1 MSVIDRPDALAA
13 TAVENGIVAV
23 SLELSRSK
31 WLVTSLLP
39 GSEKLSKHMI
49 AAGDG
54 AALLSLL
61 ERRRR
66 QAEERVGGPVRVVA
80 IEEAGL
86 DGFWLHRLLEANGIE
101 SHVVDAASVAV
112 PRRRRRG
119 KSDGIDGET
128 LLRTLLAW
136 RRGEPR
142 VCSMVRPPRPQEEDR
157 RRVVRE
163 RAVLIRERIA
173 ITNRVRGLLMSQ
185 GITDY
190 QPLRRDRRA
199 RLETLVTGDGRAL
212 APQMKRELERALDR
226 LDLVVQQL
234 KAVEAERD
242 AMQEAAAS
250 EAVATDD
257 RAQLLLR
264 LRAIGPQTAAVLTLE
279 AFYRH
284 FDNRR
289 QVAAFAGLSPSP
301 WQSGAVVHDQGISK
315 AGQPQLRKAMV
326 ELAWLW
332 RRHQPGSAL
341 SRWYAA
347 ARPGPGRPSAARADR
362 RPRPQA
368 AGRAVALRQRRR
380 RSRGRRLQGRL
391 SRRAQRIGEAR
402 SASPDPGGRRRMAG
416 WLQHAADKTGPA
428 LPEPDRRDHEDYGTA
443 VTATGCEVLR
453 HRRRSQRANDS
464 RTRINPAHQ
473 ARPDQASLAPGSPP
487 SRPLRAA
494 SGGGLRPALTAPA
507 HGAPPISW
515 SGRRGGLPVEQRGAH
530 ESIALDPH
538 ILM

>member
-39 GSEKLSKHMI
+39 GSEKLSKHMV

-112 PRRRRRG
+112 SRRRRRG

-199 RLETLVTGDGRAL
+199 RLETLMTGDGRAL

-226 LDLVVQQL
+226 LDLLVQQL

-242 AMQEAAAS
+242 AMQEAA
-250 EAVATDD
+250 EAKRSRPTT
-257 RAQLLLR
+257 
-264 LRAIGPQTAAVLTLE
+264 GP
-279 AFYRH
+279 
-284 FDNRR
+284 NCCC
-289 QVAAFAGLSPSP
+289 AFARSDRKPPPCSR
-301 WQSGAVVHDQGISK
+301 SK
-315 AGQPQLRKAMV
+315 RSTGT
-326 ELAWLW
+326 
-332 RRHQPGSAL
+332 STID
-341 SRWYAA
+341 
-347 ARPGPGRPSAARADR
+347 AR
-362 RPRPQA
+362 
-368 AGRAVALRQRRR
+368 
-380 RSRGRRLQGRL
+380 
-391 SRRAQRIGEAR
+391 
-402 SASPDPGGRRRMAG
+402 
-416 WLQHAADKTGPA
+416 
-428 LPEPDRRDHEDYGTA
+428 
-443 VTATGCEVLR
+443 
-453 HRRRSQRANDS
+453 
-464 RTRINPAHQ
+464 
-473 ARPDQASLAPGSPP
+473 SPP
-487 SRPLRAA
+487 SRVFRRARGRAVRSSTTRA
-494 SGGGLRPALTAPA
+494 SPKRDSRSCARPWSNSPGCGGATSR
-507 HGAPPISW
+507 APP
-515 SGRRGGLPVEQRGAH
+515 
-530 ESIALDPH
+530 
-538 ILM
+538 

>member
-1 MSVIDRPDALAA
+1 MSTIDRPAALAA
-13 TAVENGIVAV
+13 TTLDNGIVAV

-39 GSEKLSKHMI
+39 GSEKMSKHMV
-49 AAGDG
+49 AAGDVT
-54 AALLSLL
+54 ALLALL
-61 ERRRR
+61 GRRRR
-66 QAEERVGGPVRVVA
+66 QAEERVGGPVRVIA
-80 IEEAGL
+80 IAEAGL
-86 DGFWLHRLLEANGIE
+86 DGFWLHRLLAANGIE

-128 LLRTLLAW
+128 LLRALLAW

-142 VCSMVRPPRPQEEDR
+142 VCSMVRPPSPGEEDR

-173 ITNRVRGLLMSQ
+173 ITNRIRGLLMSQ

-190 QPLRRDRRA
+190 QPLRGDRRA

-212 APQMKRELERALDR
+212 PPQMKCEFERALDR
-226 LDLVVQQL
+226 LDLLLAQI

-250 EAVATDD
+250 EAAVTADAPT
-257 RAQLLLR
+257 QLLLR

-289 QVAAFAGLSPSP
+289 QVAAFAGLAPSP

-315 AGQPQLRKAMV
+315 AGQPQLRKTMV

-341 SRWYAA
+341 SRWYAQR
-347 ARPGPGRPSAARADR
+347 ARGQDA
-362 RPRPQA
+362 
-368 AGRAVALRQRRR
+368 RRR
-380 RSRGRRLQGRL
+380 RTLIVAL
-391 SRRAQRIGEAR
+391 AR
-402 SASPDPGGRRRMAG
+402 KLLVALWRYVSAGVVPEG
-416 WLQHAADKTGPA
+416 AAFK
-428 LPEPDRRDHEDYGTA
+428 
-443 VTATGCEVLR
+443 
-453 HRRRSQRANDS
+453 
-464 RTRINPAHQ
+464 
-473 ARPDQASLAPGSPP
+473 
-487 SRPLRAA
+487 AA
-494 SGGGLRPALTAPA
+494 
-507 HGAPPISW
+507 
-515 SGRRGGLPVEQRGAH
+515 
-530 ESIALDPH
+530 
-538 ILM
+538 

>member
-1 MSVIDRPDALAA
+1 MSIIDRPNTLAA
-13 TAVENGIVAV
+13 TAVDNGIVAV

-39 GSEKLSKHMI
+39 GSEKMSKHMVG
-49 AAGDG
+49 AGDV
-54 AALLSLL
+54 AALLALL
-61 ERRRR
+61 GRRRR

-142 VCSMVRPPRPQEEDR
+142 VCSMVRPPSPREEDR

-163 RAVLIRERIA
+163 RAVLIGERIA
-173 ITNRVRGLLMSQ
+173 ITNRIRGLLMSQ
-185 GITDY
+185 GVSDY
-190 QPLRRDRRA
+190 QPLRRDRRQ

-212 APQMKRELERALDR
+212 PPQMKRELLRALDR
-226 LDLVVQQL
+226 LDLLVQQI

-242 AMQEAAAS
+242 AAQEATAS
-250 EAVATDD
+250 EAATDD
-257 RAQLLLR
+257 ATRLLLG
-264 LRAIGPQTAAVLTLE
+264 LRAIGPQTAAVLMLE

-315 AGQPQLRKAMV
+315 AGQPQLRKTMV

-341 SRWYAA
+341 SRWYAQR
-347 ARPGPGRPSAARADR
+347 ARGQDA
-362 RPRPQA
+362 
-368 AGRAVALRQRRR
+368 RRR
-380 RSRGRRLQGRL
+380 RTLIVAL
-391 SRRAQRIGEAR
+391 AR
-402 SASPDPGGRRRMAG
+402 KLLVALWRYVSAGVVPEG
-416 WLQHAADKTGPA
+416 AAFKPA
-428 LPEPDRRDHEDYGTA
+428 
-443 VTATGCEVLR
+443 
-453 HRRRSQRANDS
+453 
-464 RTRINPAHQ
+464 
-473 ARPDQASLAPGSPP
+473 
-487 SRPLRAA
+487 
-494 SGGGLRPALTAPA
+494 
-507 HGAPPISW
+507 
-515 SGRRGGLPVEQRGAH
+515 
-530 ESIALDPH
+530 
-538 ILM
+538 

>member
-1 MSVIDRPDALAA
+1 MSIIDRPNALAA

-39 GSEKLSKHMI
+39 GSEKMSKRMV
-49 AAGDG
+49 AAGDA
-54 AALLSLL
+54 AALLVLL

-142 VCSMVRPPRPQEEDR
+142 VCSMVRPPNPQEEDR

-173 ITNRVRGLLMSQ
+173 ITNRIRGLLMSQ

-190 QPLRRDRRA
+190 QPLRRDRRE

-212 APQMKRELERALDR
+212 PPQMKRELMRALDR
-226 LDLVVQQL
+226 LDLLLQQL
-234 KAVEAERD
+234 KATETERD
-242 AMQEAAAS
+242 AMQEATAEATAS
-250 EAVATDD
+250 GTGTTEDS
-257 RAQLLLR
+257 AQLLLR

-289 QVAAFAGLSPSP
+289 QVAAFAGLAPSP

-315 AGQPQLRKAMV
+315 AGQPQLRKTMI

-341 SRWYAA
+341 SRWYAQR
-347 ARPGPGRPSAARADR
+347 ARGQDA
-362 RPRPQA
+362 
-368 AGRAVALRQRRR
+368 RRR
-380 RSRGRRLQGRL
+380 RALIVAL
-391 SRRAQRIGEAR
+391 AR
-402 SASPDPGGRRRMAG
+402 KLLVALWRYVSAGVV
-416 WLQHAADKTGPA
+416 
-428 LPEPDRRDHEDYGTA
+428 PEGA
-443 VTATGCEVLR
+443 VFK
-453 HRRRSQRANDS
+453 
-464 RTRINPAHQ
+464 
-473 ARPDQASLAPGSPP
+473 
-487 SRPLRAA
+487 
-494 SGGGLRPALTAPA
+494 
-507 HGAPPISW
+507 
-515 SGRRGGLPVEQRGAH
+515 PV
-530 ESIALDPH
+530 
-538 ILM
+538 

>member
-1 MSVIDRPDALAA
+1 MSIIDRPNTLAA
-13 TAVENGIVAV
+13 TAVDNGIVAV

-39 GSEKLSKHMI
+39 GSEKMSKHMVG
-49 AAGDG
+49 AGDV
-54 AALLSLL
+54 AALLALL
-61 ERRRR
+61 GRRRR

-142 VCSMVRPPRPQEEDR
+142 VCSMVRPPSPQEEDR

-173 ITNRVRGLLMSQ
+173 ITNRIRGLLMSQ

-190 QPLRRDRRA
+190 QPLRRDRRQ

-212 APQMKRELERALDR
+212 PAQMKRELTRALDR
-226 LDLVVQQL
+226 LDLLLEQL

-242 AMQEAAAS
+242 AMQEVVAKATAS
-250 EAVATDD
+250 EAAAIDD
-257 RAQLLLR
+257 QARLLLR
-264 LRAIGPQTAAVLTLE
+264 LRAIGPQTAAVLVLE
-279 AFYRH
+279 AFYRR

-289 QVAAFAGLSPSP
+289 QVAAFAGLAPSP

-341 SRWYAA
+341 SRWYAQR
-347 ARPGPGRPSAARADR
+347 ARGQDA
-362 RPRPQA
+362 
-368 AGRAVALRQRRR
+368 RRR
-380 RSRGRRLQGRL
+380 RALIVAL
-391 SRRAQRIGEAR
+391 AR
-402 SASPDPGGRRRMAG
+402 KLLVALWRYVSAGVVPEG
-416 WLQHAADKTGPA
+416 AAFK
-428 LPEPDRRDHEDYGTA
+428 
-443 VTATGCEVLR
+443 
-453 HRRRSQRANDS
+453 
-464 RTRINPAHQ
+464 
-473 ARPDQASLAPGSPP
+473 
-487 SRPLRAA
+487 AA
-494 SGGGLRPALTAPA
+494 
-507 HGAPPISW
+507 
-515 SGRRGGLPVEQRGAH
+515 
-530 ESIALDPH
+530 
-538 ILM
+538 

>member
-1 MSVIDRPDALAA
+1 MSIIDRPNTLAA
-13 TAVENGIVAV
+13 TAVDNGIVAV

-39 GSEKLSKHMI
+39 GSEKMSKHMVG
-49 AAGDG
+49 AGDV
-54 AALLSLL
+54 AALLALL
-61 ERRRR
+61 GRRRR

-142 VCSMVRPPRPQEEDR
+142 VCSMVRPPSPQEEDR

-173 ITNRVRGLLMSQ
+173 ITNRIRGLLMSQ

-190 QPLRRDRRA
+190 QPLRRDRRQ

-212 APQMKRELERALDR
+212 PAQMKRELIRALDR
-226 LDLVVQQL
+226 LDLLLEQL

-242 AMQEAAAS
+242 AMQEVVAKATAS
-250 EAVATDD
+250 EAAAIDD
-257 RAQLLLR
+257 QARLLLR
-264 LRAIGPQTAAVLTLE
+264 LRAIGPQTAAVLVLE
-279 AFYRH
+279 AFYRR

-289 QVAAFAGLSPSP
+289 QVAAFAGLAPSP

-341 SRWYAA
+341 SRWYAQR
-347 ARPGPGRPSAARADR
+347 ARGQDA
-362 RPRPQA
+362 
-368 AGRAVALRQRRR
+368 RRR
-380 RSRGRRLQGRL
+380 RALIVAL
-391 SRRAQRIGEAR
+391 AR
-402 SASPDPGGRRRMAG
+402 KLLVALWRYVSAGVVPEG
-416 WLQHAADKTGPA
+416 AAFK
-428 LPEPDRRDHEDYGTA
+428 
-443 VTATGCEVLR
+443 
-453 HRRRSQRANDS
+453 
-464 RTRINPAHQ
+464 
-473 ARPDQASLAPGSPP
+473 
-487 SRPLRAA
+487 AA
-494 SGGGLRPALTAPA
+494 
-507 HGAPPISW
+507 
-515 SGRRGGLPVEQRGAH
+515 
-530 ESIALDPH
+530 
-538 ILM
+538 

>member
-1 MSVIDRPDALAA
+1 MSIIDRPNTLAA
-13 TAVENGIVAV
+13 TAVDNGIVAV

-39 GSEKLSKHMI
+39 GSEKMSKHMVG
-49 AAGDG
+49 AGDV
-54 AALLSLL
+54 AALLALL
-61 ERRRR
+61 GRRRR

-128 LLRTLLAW
+128 LLRALLAW

-142 VCSMVRPPRPQEEDR
+142 VCSMVRPPSPQEEDR

-173 ITNRVRGLLMSQ
+173 ITNRIRGLLMSQ

-190 QPLRRDRRA
+190 QPLRRDRRQ

-212 APQMKRELERALDR
+212 PAQMKRELIRALDR
-226 LDLVVQQL
+226 LDLLLEQL

-242 AMQEAAAS
+242 AMQEVVAKATAS
-250 EAVATDD
+250 EAAAIDD
-257 RAQLLLR
+257 QARLLLR
-264 LRAIGPQTAAVLTLE
+264 LRAIGPQTAAVLVLE
-279 AFYRH
+279 AFYRR

-289 QVAAFAGLSPSP
+289 QVAAFAGLAPSP

-341 SRWYAA
+341 SRWYAQR
-347 ARPGPGRPSAARADR
+347 ARGQDA
-362 RPRPQA
+362 
-368 AGRAVALRQRRR
+368 RRR
-380 RSRGRRLQGRL
+380 RALIVAL
-391 SRRAQRIGEAR
+391 AR
-402 SASPDPGGRRRMAG
+402 KLLVALWRYVSAGVVPEG
-416 WLQHAADKTGPA
+416 AAFK
-428 LPEPDRRDHEDYGTA
+428 
-443 VTATGCEVLR
+443 
-453 HRRRSQRANDS
+453 
-464 RTRINPAHQ
+464 
-473 ARPDQASLAPGSPP
+473 
-487 SRPLRAA
+487 AA
-494 SGGGLRPALTAPA
+494 
-507 HGAPPISW
+507 
-515 SGRRGGLPVEQRGAH
+515 
-530 ESIALDPH
+530 
-538 ILM
+538 

>member
-1 MSVIDRPDALAA
+1 MSIIDRPNTLAA
-13 TAVENGIVAV
+13 TAVDNGIVAV

-39 GSEKLSKHMI
+39 GSEKMSKHMVG
-49 AAGDG
+49 AGDV
-54 AALLSLL
+54 AALLALL
-61 ERRRR
+61 GRRRR

-142 VCSMVRPPRPQEEDR
+142 VCSMVRPPSPQEEDR

-173 ITNRVRGLLMSQ
+173 ITNRIRGLLMSQ

-190 QPLRRDRRA
+190 QPLRRDRRQ

-212 APQMKRELERALDR
+212 PAQMKRELIRALDR
-226 LDLVVQQL
+226 LDLLLEQL

-242 AMQEAAAS
+242 AMQEVVAKATAS
-250 EAVATDD
+250 EAAAIDD
-257 RAQLLLR
+257 QARLLLR
-264 LRAIGPQTAAVLTLE
+264 LRAIGPQTAAVLVLE
-279 AFYRH
+279 AFYRR

-289 QVAAFAGLSPSP
+289 QVAAFAGLAPSP

-341 SRWYAA
+341 SRWFAQR
-347 ARPGPGRPSAARADR
+347 ARGQDP
-362 RPRPQA
+362 
-368 AGRAVALRQRRR
+368 RRR
-380 RSRGRRLQGRL
+380 RALIVAL
-391 SRRAQRIGEAR
+391 AR
-402 SASPDPGGRRRMAG
+402 KLLVALWRYVSAGIVPEG
-416 WLQHAADKTGPA
+416 AAFKTA
-428 LPEPDRRDHEDYGTA
+428 
-443 VTATGCEVLR
+443 
-453 HRRRSQRANDS
+453 
-464 RTRINPAHQ
+464 
-473 ARPDQASLAPGSPP
+473 
-487 SRPLRAA
+487 
-494 SGGGLRPALTAPA
+494 
-507 HGAPPISW
+507 
-515 SGRRGGLPVEQRGAH
+515 
-530 ESIALDPH
+530 
-538 ILM
+538 

>member
-289 QVAAFAGLSPSP
+289 QVTISAIGTLSLAAWPCAP
-301 WQSGAVVHDQGISK
+301 
-315 AGQPQLRKAMV
+315 
-326 ELAWLW
+326 E
-332 RRHQPGSAL
+332 
-341 SRWYAA
+341 
-347 ARPGPGRPSAARADR
+347 PGPKLMISILSSA
-362 RPRPQA
+362 
-368 AGRAVALRQRRR
+368 
-380 RSRGRRLQGRL
+380 
-391 SRRAQRIGEAR
+391 
-402 SASPDPGGRRRMAG
+402 
-416 WLQHAADKTGPA
+416 
-428 LPEPDRRDHEDYGTA
+428 
-443 VTATGCEVLR
+443 
-453 HRRRSQRANDS
+453 
-464 RTRINPAHQ
+464 
-473 ARPDQASLAPGSPP
+473 
-487 SRPLRAA
+487 
-494 SGGGLRPALTAPA
+494 
-507 HGAPPISW
+507 
-515 SGRRGGLPVEQRGAH
+515 
-530 ESIALDPH
+530 
-538 ILM
+538 

>member
-1 MSVIDRPDALAA
+1 MSTIDRPAALAA
-13 TAVENGIVAV
+13 TTLDNGIVAV

-39 GSEKLSKHMI
+39 GSEKMSKHMV
-49 AAGDG
+49 AAGDVT
-54 AALLSLL
+54 ALLALL
-61 ERRRR
+61 GRRRR
-66 QAEERVGGPVRVVA
+66 QAEERVGGPVRVIA
-80 IEEAGL
+80 IAEAGL
-86 DGFWLHRLLEANGIE
+86 DGFWLHRLLAANGIE

-128 LLRTLLAW
+128 LLRALLAW

-142 VCSMVRPPRPQEEDR
+142 VCSMVRPPSPGEEDR

-173 ITNRVRGLLMSQ
+173 ITNRIRGLLMSQ

-212 APQMKRELERALDR
+212 PPQMKCEFERALDR
-226 LDLVVQQL
+226 LDLLLAQI

-250 EAVATDD
+250 EAAVTADAPT
-257 RAQLLLR
+257 QLLLR

-289 QVAAFAGLSPSP
+289 QVAAFAGLAPSP

-315 AGQPQLRKAMV
+315 AGQPQLRKTMV

-341 SRWYAA
+341 SRWYAQR
-347 ARPGPGRPSAARADR
+347 ARGQDA
-362 RPRPQA
+362 
-368 AGRAVALRQRRR
+368 RRR
-380 RSRGRRLQGRL
+380 RTLIVAL
-391 SRRAQRIGEAR
+391 AR
-402 SASPDPGGRRRMAG
+402 KLLVALWRYVSAGVVPEG
-416 WLQHAADKTGPA
+416 AAFK
-428 LPEPDRRDHEDYGTA
+428 
-443 VTATGCEVLR
+443 
-453 HRRRSQRANDS
+453 
-464 RTRINPAHQ
+464 
-473 ARPDQASLAPGSPP
+473 
-487 SRPLRAA
+487 AA
-494 SGGGLRPALTAPA
+494 
-507 HGAPPISW
+507 
-515 SGRRGGLPVEQRGAH
+515 
-530 ESIALDPH
+530 
-538 ILM
+538 

>member
-1 MSVIDRPDALAA
+1 MSTIDRPAALAA
-13 TAVENGIVAV
+13 TTLDNGIVAV

-39 GSEKLSKHMI
+39 GSEKMSKHMV
-49 AAGDG
+49 AAGDVT
-54 AALLSLL
+54 ALLALL
-61 ERRRR
+61 GRRRR
-66 QAEERVGGPVRVVA
+66 QAEERVGGPVRVIA
-80 IEEAGL
+80 IAEAGL
-86 DGFWLHRLLEANGIE
+86 DGFWLHRLLAANGIE

-128 LLRTLLAW
+128 LLRALLAW

-142 VCSMVRPPRPQEEDR
+142 VCSMVRPPSPGEEDR

-173 ITNRVRGLLMSQ
+173 ITNRIRGLLMSQ

-212 APQMKRELERALDR
+212 PPQMKCEFERALDR
-226 LDLVVQQL
+226 LDLLLAQI

-250 EAVATDD
+250 EAAVTADAPT
-257 RAQLLLR
+257 QLLLR

-289 QVAAFAGLSPSP
+289 QVAAFAGLAPSP

-315 AGQPQLRKAMV
+315 AGQPQLRKTMV

-341 SRWYAA
+341 SRWYAQR
-347 ARPGPGRPSAARADR
+347 ARGQDA
-362 RPRPQA
+362 
-368 AGRAVALRQRRR
+368 RRR
-380 RSRGRRLQGRL
+380 RALIVAL
-391 SRRAQRIGEAR
+391 AR
-402 SASPDPGGRRRMAG
+402 KLLVALWRYVSAGVVPEG
-416 WLQHAADKTGPA
+416 AAFK
-428 LPEPDRRDHEDYGTA
+428 
-443 VTATGCEVLR
+443 
-453 HRRRSQRANDS
+453 
-464 RTRINPAHQ
+464 
-473 ARPDQASLAPGSPP
+473 
-487 SRPLRAA
+487 AA
-494 SGGGLRPALTAPA
+494 
-507 HGAPPISW
+507 
-515 SGRRGGLPVEQRGAH
+515 
-530 ESIALDPH
+530 
-538 ILM
+538 

>member
-1 MSVIDRPDALAA
+1 MSSIDRPDALAA

-23 SLELSRSK
+23 SLELSCSK
-31 WLVTSLLP
+31 WLVTSVLP
-39 GSEKLSKHMI
+39 GSEKMSKHMI
-49 AAGDG
+49 AAGE
-54 AALLSLL
+54 ATALLALL

-66 QAEERVGGPVRVVA
+66 QAEEQIGGAVRVVA

-142 VCSMVRPPRPQEEDR
+142 VCSMVRAPSPREEDR

-173 ITNRVRGLLMSQ
+173 ITNRIRGLLMSQ

-190 QPLRRDRRA
+190 QPLRRDCRQ

-212 APQMKRELERALDR
+212 PPQMKRELSRALDR
-226 LDLVVQQL
+226 VDLLLQQI

-242 AMQEAAAS
+242 AVEEAAAS
-250 EAVATDD
+250 EAAVTTDD
-257 RAQLLLR
+257 PAQLLLR

-279 AFYRH
+279 AFYRR

-289 QVAAFAGLSPSP
+289 QVAAFAGLAPSP
-301 WQSGAVVHDQGISK
+301 WQSGAVAHDQGISK
-315 AGQPQLRKAMV
+315 AGQPQLRKTMV

-341 SRWYAA
+341 SRWF
-347 ARPGPGRPSAARADR
+347 AARARGQD
-362 RPRPQA
+362 A
-368 AGRAVALRQRRR
+368 RRR
-380 RSRGRRLQGRL
+380 RALIVAL
-391 SRRAQRIGEAR
+391 AR
-402 SASPDPGGRRRMAG
+402 KLLVALWRYVNTGVVPEG
-416 WLQHAADKTGPA
+416 AAFK
-428 LPEPDRRDHEDYGTA
+428 
-443 VTATGCEVLR
+443 
-453 HRRRSQRANDS
+453 
-464 RTRINPAHQ
+464 
-473 ARPDQASLAPGSPP
+473 
-487 SRPLRAA
+487 AA
-494 SGGGLRPALTAPA
+494 
-507 HGAPPISW
+507 
-515 SGRRGGLPVEQRGAH
+515 
-530 ESIALDPH
+530 
-538 ILM
+538 

>member
-1 MSVIDRPDALAA
+1 MSTIDRPAALAA
-13 TAVENGIVAV
+13 TTLDNGIVAV

-31 WLVTSLLP
+31 WLVTSLVP
-39 GSEKLSKHMI
+39 GSEKMSKHMV
-49 AAGDG
+49 AAGDVT
-54 AALLSLL
+54 ALLALL
-61 ERRRR
+61 GRRRR
-66 QAEERVGGPVRVVA
+66 QAEERVGGPVRVIA
-80 IEEAGL
+80 IAEAGL
-86 DGFWLHRLLEANGIE
+86 DGFWLHRLLAANGIE

-128 LLRTLLAW
+128 LLRALLAW

-142 VCSMVRPPRPQEEDR
+142 VCSMVRPPSPGEEDR

-173 ITNRVRGLLMSQ
+173 ITNRIRGLLMSQ

-212 APQMKRELERALDR
+212 PPQMKCEFERALDR
-226 LDLVVQQL
+226 LDLLLAQI

-250 EAVATDD
+250 EAAVTADAPT
-257 RAQLLLR
+257 QLLLR

-289 QVAAFAGLSPSP
+289 QVAAFAGLAPSP

-315 AGQPQLRKAMV
+315 AGQPQLRKTMV

-341 SRWYAA
+341 SRWYAQR
-347 ARPGPGRPSAARADR
+347 ARGQDA
-362 RPRPQA
+362 
-368 AGRAVALRQRRR
+368 RRR
-380 RSRGRRLQGRL
+380 RTLIVAL
-391 SRRAQRIGEAR
+391 AR
-402 SASPDPGGRRRMAG
+402 KLLVALWRYVSAGVVPEG
-416 WLQHAADKTGPA
+416 AAFK
-428 LPEPDRRDHEDYGTA
+428 
-443 VTATGCEVLR
+443 
-453 HRRRSQRANDS
+453 
-464 RTRINPAHQ
+464 
-473 ARPDQASLAPGSPP
+473 
-487 SRPLRAA
+487 AA
-494 SGGGLRPALTAPA
+494 
-507 HGAPPISW
+507 
-515 SGRRGGLPVEQRGAH
+515 
-530 ESIALDPH
+530 
-538 ILM
+538 

>member
-13 TAVENGIVAV
+13 TVVENGIVAV

-39 GSEKLSKHMI
+39 GSEKLSKHMV

-54 AALLSLL
+54 AALLTLL

-66 QAEERVGGPVRVVA
+66 QAEERARGPVRVVA

-101 SHVVDAASVAV
+101 SDVVDAASVAV

-142 VCSMVRPPRPQEEDR
+142 VCSMVRPPSPQEEDR

-173 ITNRVRGLLMSQ
+173 ITNRIRGLLMSQ
-185 GITDY
+185 GVTDY
-190 QPLRRDRRA
+190 QPTRRDRRQ
-199 RLETLVTGDGRAL
+199 RLDTLVTGDGRAL
-212 APQMKRELERALDR
+212 PPQMKRELERALDR
-226 LDLVVQQL
+226 LDLLLQQI

-242 AMQEAAAS
+242 AMQEAATEAAS
-250 EAVATDD
+250 EAATTEDPV
-257 RAQLLLR
+257 RLLLR
-264 LRAIGPQTAAVLTLE
+264 LRAVGPQTAAVLVLE

-289 QVAAFAGLSPSP
+289 QVAAFAGLAPSP
-301 WQSGAVVHDQGISK
+301 WQSGAVAHDQGISK
-315 AGQPQLRKAMV
+315 AGQPQLRKTMV

-341 SRWYAA
+341 SRWFAER
-347 ARPGPGRPSAARADR
+347 ARGQDA
-362 RPRPQA
+362 
-368 AGRAVALRQRRR
+368 RRR
-380 RSRGRRLQGRL
+380 RALIVAL
-391 SRRAQRIGEAR
+391 AR
-402 SASPDPGGRRRMAG
+402 KLLVALWRYVTTGVVPEG
-416 WLQHAADKTGPA
+416 AAFK
-428 LPEPDRRDHEDYGTA
+428 
-443 VTATGCEVLR
+443 
-453 HRRRSQRANDS
+453 
-464 RTRINPAHQ
+464 
-473 ARPDQASLAPGSPP
+473 
-487 SRPLRAA
+487 AA
-494 SGGGLRPALTAPA
+494 
-507 HGAPPISW
+507 
-515 SGRRGGLPVEQRGAH
+515 
-530 ESIALDPH
+530 
-538 ILM
+538 